1 MQLSFWGAAGT
12 VTGSKYLLTLNQK
25 KILIDCGLFQGEK
38 TIRDRNWEPLPISPA
53 EIDAVILTHAHL
65 DHSGYLPVIVKNG
78 FTGPI
83 YSTPGTKEL
92 SAILLADSG
101 KIQEED
107 AYFAN
112 KHGYTKHTPAL
123 PLYTQEEALK
133 TMKLFY
139 TVPFEQVF
147 RLFDGDTSNE
157 CRVTFSRAAH
167 ILGSAFIQIEHQGK
181 TIVFSGDLGRAHDPI
196 MREPSFMGQADYVV
210 IESTYGD
217 RLHDPE
223 PPHKM
228 LAQVI
233 NETASRGGTV
243 LIPAFAVGRAQS
255 IINYL
260 AELKENSEIP
270 SLPIYLDSPMAE
282 SVTDIYTRHLEEH
295 CLDKDQCRKLNA
307 DVIYVK
313 TIEESKRLDASAYP
327 SIIISASG
335 MATGGRVLHHLKAL
349 APNPR
354 NTILF
359 TGYQAKGTLGRHLL
373 EGDQEV
379 KIHGKNV
386 EVRAAVKVLDNLSA
400 HSDYAETLTWLGHLK
415 QPPRQVFITHGELE
429 SSLALKQKIEEK
441 FGWPCLVPTHLQNVK
456 ID

>member
-1 MQLSFWGAAGT
+1 M
-12 VTGSKYLLTLNQK
+12 
-25 KILIDCGLFQGEK
+25 
-38 TIRDRNWEPLPISPA
+38 
-53 EIDAVILTHAHL
+53 
-65 DHSGYLPVIVKNG
+65 
-78 FTGPI
+78 
-83 YSTPGTKEL
+83 
-92 SAILLADSG
+92 
-101 KIQEED
+101 
-107 AYFAN
+107 
-112 KHGYTKHTPAL
+112 
-123 PLYTQEEALK
+123 
-133 TMKLFY
+133 
-139 TVPFEQVF
+139 
-147 RLFDGDTSNE
+147 
-157 CRVTFSRAAH
+157 
-167 ILGSAFIQIEHQGK
+167 
-181 TIVFSGDLGRAHDPI
+181 
-196 MREPSFMGQADYVV
+196 
-210 IESTYGD
+210 
-217 RLHDPE
+217 
-223 PPHKM
+223 
-228 LAQVI
+228 
-233 NETASRGGTV
+233 